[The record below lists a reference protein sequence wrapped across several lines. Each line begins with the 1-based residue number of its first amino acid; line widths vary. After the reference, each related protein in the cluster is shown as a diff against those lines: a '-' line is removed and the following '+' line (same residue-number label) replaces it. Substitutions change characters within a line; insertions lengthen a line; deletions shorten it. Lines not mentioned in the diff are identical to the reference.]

1 MKAEHTPG
9 PWSMCLERRGVS
21 FLVRDTDGRLV
32 CEMSWHSSSRQ
43 HYPLRDE
50 SEANA
55 RLIAAAP
62 ELLKE
67 LERQIEWTWNP
78 FEPKNQSD
86 RYKRMKALFD
96 RVTGE
101 SHE

>member
-62 ELLKE
+62 ELLGVLRAYLAFNSSGTVE
-67 LERQIEWTWNP
+67 ECAAITARARAAI
-78 FEPKNQSD
+78 
-86 RYKRMKALFD
+86 AAA
-96 RVTGE
+96 TGE